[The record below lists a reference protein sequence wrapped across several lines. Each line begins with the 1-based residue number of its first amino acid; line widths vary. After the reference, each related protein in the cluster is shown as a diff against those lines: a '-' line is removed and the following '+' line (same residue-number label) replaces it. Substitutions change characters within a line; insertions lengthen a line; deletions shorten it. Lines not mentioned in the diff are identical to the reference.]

1 MVDELIQ
8 AIWIVW
14 FVVFLITALALL
26 TPFLISQHQLS
37 LRLPACQQMLQ
48 TASSCPAC
56 GLTTAFYALSDGDVT
71 AAQDCHPVGLWI
83 WSLLLTNQVVFSTV
97 LIRQSKNVY
106 QTFTSSA
113 KDIIGSRTQ
122 EKRYASRT

>member
-14 FVVFLITALALL
+14 FVAFLITGLALL

-37 LRLPACQQMLQ
+37 LRLPACQQMSR

-71 AAQDCHPVGLWI
+71 AAQDCHPAGSWI
-83 WSLLLTNQVVFSTV
+83 WSLFLTNQIVFSTV
-97 LIRQSKNVY
+97 LIRRSRNIY
-106 QTFTSSA
+106 RTFALSV
-113 KDIIGSRTQ
+113 KDIISFRTQ
-122 EKRYASRT
+122 EKHYASRT

>member
-14 FVVFLITALALL
+14 FVVFFITSLVLL

-37 LRLPACQQMLQ
+37 LRLPACQQMSE

-56 GLTTAFYALSDGDVT
+56 GLTTAFYALSDGDLT
-71 AAQDCHPVGLWI
+71 AAQGCHPAGLWI
-83 WSLLLTNQVVFSTV
+83 WFLFLTNQVVFSTV
-97 LIRQSKNVY
+97 LIRRSRNVCR
-106 QTFTSSA
+106 TFA
-113 KDIIGSRTQ
+113 HPVKDIIGFCTQ
-122 EKRYASRT
+122 EKHYASRT